1 MAPRSKRPQPPATLE
16 TAVLRAR
23 IEELELRVKL
33 LEARV
38 RTGLVQGRR
47 PIDEVRVRSAQARR
61 SRPRPRCP
69 GCHLELPAGRRA
81 ESCVWCG
88 FQLDAVAATFRG
100 T

>member
-1 MAPRSKRPQPPATLE
+1 MAPRSKRKEPE
-16 TAVLRAR
+16 TAKLRSR

-61 SRPRPRCP
+61 SRPRCG
-69 GCHLELPAGRRA
+69 GCHLELPPGRRG

-100 T
+100 K

>member
-1 MAPRSKRPQPPATLE
+1 MAARTKRPEPQ
-16 TAVLRAR
+16 TAKLRAR

-38 RTGLVQGRR
+38 RSGLVQGRR
-47 PIDEVRVRSAQARR
+47 PVDEVRVRSAQARR
-61 SRPRPRCP
+61 SRPRPRCG
-69 GCHLELPAGRRA
+69 GCHLELPPGRRG

-100 T
+100 K